1 MFFNLVAVAALGR
14 AGGLWLRRR
23 RPDLP
28 REVAEDRAGSALLL
42 AVTALVVVGGLAH
55 LPAHDAARRAW
66 DAQRRA
72 VRDYVLVHA
81 PRAYRLHLGQLDTQQ
96 HADDFF
102 RTCVPGG
109 ALPPLCLLV
118 RTDTDPPTVS
128 VDRDRTLNRHL

>member
-1 MFFNLVAVAALGR
+1 MFLNLLAVAALGR
-14 AGGLWLRRR
+14 LGGLWLRRR

-42 AVTALVVVGGLAH
+42 TVTAAVLVAGLAH
-55 LPAHDAARRAW
+55 LPARNAARGAY
-66 DAQRRA
+66 DAQLEA
-72 VRDYVLVHA
+72 VRAYVLAHA
-81 PRAYRLHLGQLDTQQ
+81 QPAYRRRLGRLDVQQ
-96 HADDFF
+96 HAADFF

-128 VDRDRTLNRHL
+128 VDRDRTPNRHF